1 MNICSLS
8 IQALKRRYLEGYKEM
23 QMAELLYKK
32 MKEYVS
38 LDDEDFEFLKK
49 YFQSKSLSKGEFI
62 YREGD
67 VVNHAAFVN
76 SGMFRTYI
84 IDEQGTEHI
93 LQFALP
99 GWWTGDLGSFIS
111 GETTKFY
118 VEALEESEL
127 LLISKAS
134 WDELLEKA
142 PFYLDYHRKLLE
154 RGLVSIQNRLL
165 QTYSIDATKKYL
177 NLVEAFPDILQR
189 VPLYMIASYLGMSRE
204 TLSRVRSQMI
214 NKK

>member
-1 MNICSLS
+1 
-8 IQALKRRYLEGYKEM
+8 
-23 QMAELLYKK
+23 MAELLYTK

-38 LDDEDFEFLKK
+38 LDKEDFELLKNFF
-49 YFQSKSLSKGEFI
+49 YSRSLSKGEFV

-67 VVNHAAFVN
+67 AVNHAVFVN
-76 SGMFRTYI
+76 SGLFRTYI

-111 GETTKFY
+111 GERTRFY
-118 VEALEESEL
+118 VEALEESEIL
-127 LLISKAS
+127 VISKQS

-165 QTYSIDATKKYL
+165 QTYSTDAAKKYL
-177 NLVEAFPDILQR
+177 NLVEAFPDILHR

-204 TLSRVRSQMI
+204 TLSRVRSQI
-214 NKK
+214 VNKK